1 MQSFFRSNPN
11 TNQTGMQS
19 DMPMQ
24 QRNMQED
31 MPMREPVYTQ
41 NMTDAQMN
49 MPQNSDMW
57 QNQNSQNNQSNQ
69 NDRQMQ
75 QEMRTEMRTDNSQQ
89 QPTRPTTHGFVAPS
103 GSDNY
108 FENSVAYQ
116 GAMQQILSE
125 NTGEL
130 VSVDF
135 LIGTQETVTRRGILY
150 AVGVSYIVLY
160 NPENDTYVVCDLFA
174 IKFVT
179 FYNTTEN

>member
-1 MQSFFRSNPN
+1 MQSFFRANSNN
-11 TNQTGMQS
+11 NQQPMQS
-19 DMPMQ
+19 
-24 QRNMQED
+24 E
-31 MPMREPVYTQ
+31 MPMREPVYEQ
-41 NMTDAQMN
+41 NLPDSQVNMTG
-49 MPQNSDMW
+49 QNDMW
-57 QNQNSQNNQSNQ
+57 QNQTAPMQQ
-69 NDRQMQ
+69 QMQ
-75 QEMRTEMRTDNSQQ
+75 GDMQTNRQTDIQEERRISNPQ
-89 QPTRPTTHGFVAPS
+89 QPTRPANHGFVAPS
-103 GSDNY
+103 GNDNY

-150 AVGVSYIVLY
+150 SVGVSYIVLY

-179 FYNTTEN
+179 FYNSTER

>member
-11 TNQTGMQS
+11 ANQTSMQS

-31 MPMREPVYTQ
+31 MPMREPAYTQ

-49 MPQNSDMW
+49 MPQNGDMW
-57 QNQNSQNNQSNQ
+57 QNQNNQS
-69 NDRQMQ
+69 DRQMQ

-89 QPTRPTTHGFVAPS
+89 LPSRPTTHGFVAPS
-103 GSDNY
+103 GSDSY

-135 LIGTQETVTRRGILY
+135 LIGTQETVTKRGILY

-179 FYNTTEN
+179 FYNSTEN